1 MSCVLAVGVGLC
13 DCAWQGAEGGSPCPP
28 SPSPTGCL
36 TRSAHTFG
44 AMAAGARDGGEGGG
58 GSKIKLKIKACPES
72 PSAPCRPVGRGTRC
86 GCSPSSA
93 TGAGAFCPSVQWL
106 CEAPAWSYSP
116 GPTGPTSSTGRSAI
130 NGARGVPGAWRDQ
143 RGPKRG
149 TLGLKERPGDRDMV
163 MGTTQETE
171 TQTARQR
178 CGDPE
183 MEKGALWRLKTQRP
197 RDRKT

>member
-36 TRSAHTFG
+36 TCSAHTFG

-72 PSAPCRPVGRGTRC
+72 PSALCRPVGRGTRY

-116 GPTGPTSSTGRSAI
+116 GPQALLPPRVDQQSMGPGGCQGHGEI
-130 NGARGVPGAWRDQ
+130 KGVPREGHWD
-143 RGPKRG
+143 
-149 TLGLKERPGDRDMV
+149 
-163 MGTTQETE
+163 
-171 TQTARQR
+171 
-178 CGDPE
+178 
-183 MEKGALWRLKTQRP
+183 
-197 RDRKT
+197 